1 MARPLIS
8 KTLVRVA
15 EVENAQYI
23 SHGAT
28 GKGNDQVR
36 FELSIAALNPK
47 LKIIAP
53 WRDDAFIKRFAGRA
67 DLFKYAAANGIPL
80 PIDELELNV

>member
-1 MARPLIS
+1 MVS
-8 KTLVRVA
+8 VA
-15 EVENAQYI
+15 ELENAQYI

-53 WRDDAFIKRFAGRA
+53 WRDAVFIERFKWGLK
-67 DLFKYAAANGIPL
+67 LFFVNENNDFNDKK
-80 PIDELELNV
+80 DS